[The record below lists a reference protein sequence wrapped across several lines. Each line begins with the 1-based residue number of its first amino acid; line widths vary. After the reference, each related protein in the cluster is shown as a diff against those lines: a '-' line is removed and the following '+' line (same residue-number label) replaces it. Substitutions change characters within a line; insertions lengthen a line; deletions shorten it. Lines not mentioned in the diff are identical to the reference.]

1 MVCKNK
7 TSKSNKQCR
16 SAGGAGIQNP
26 ASNQKQR
33 EVSWDVVPLQDN
45 RIKYQLKV
53 NGRESRFF
61 IYHSP
66 HWRSTGGHPYVL
78 YGAGISMHGFAK
90 EAGSFMDFEEAKS
103 SALAKHEEIE
113 AAEANYIRSLNLP
126 TSSENLNIEFRLL
139 RNVFG
144 LLNPELIARLKRVID
159 DPTPDNWDAACGII
173 LRSDPTLTL
182 WQAVLKVVPGFPQR
196 GRSTD
201 ENGFRYE
208 YGGGGICDEI
218 AEKLADKILNTFS
231 EMGID
236 VEITSGCQDG
246 DDHAWIVVYSQDD
259 AWGVDIPPG
268 SMRSA
273 ADITGK
279 RSQM

>member
-1 MVCKNK
+1 MRCETLVHVPTQACTEYGTPPICTTIKK
-7 TSKSNKQCR
+7 RGC
-16 SAGGAGIQNP
+16 IQSVISGLRP
-26 ASNQKQR
+26 RLDQTAQQ
-33 EVSWDVVPLQDN
+33 VYDSW
-45 RIKYQLKV
+45 
-53 NGRESRFF
+53 E
-61 IYHSP
+61 
-66 HWRSTGGHPYVL
+66 W
-78 YGAGISMHGFAK
+78 
-90 EAGSFMDFEEAKS
+90 
-103 SALAKHEEIE
+103 
-113 AAEANYIRSLNLP
+113 
-126 TSSENLNIEFRLL
+126 
-139 RNVFG
+139 
-144 LLNPELIARLKRVID
+144 
-159 DPTPDNWDAACGII
+159 
-173 LRSDPTLTL
+173 
-182 WQAVLKVVPGFPQR
+182 
-196 GRSTD
+196 D